1 MSNPGKPNA
10 IKKIPE
16 ALKESFGI
24 ITEACRK
31 VGVSTET
38 YYDWCKR
45 FPEFK
50 EQCAHARE
58 IGESVGADFVENS
71 LYRKII
77 EGDTACTLFY
87 AKTKLKS
94 RGYQE
99 RTINHNVYHDLSGL
113 SDDELNMVEIAIGR
127 ALTGHTMNDN
137 I

>member
-1 MSNPGKPNA
+1 MANPGKPDA
-10 IKKIPE
+10 IKKLPE

-45 FPEFK
+45 YPDFK
-50 EQCAHARE
+50 AECARARE
-58 IGESVGADFVENS
+58 LGEQRGGDFVENS
-71 LYRKII
+71 LYRKIT

-87 AKTKLKS
+87 AKTKLKN

-99 RTINHNVYHDLSGL
+99 RIVNHNTYDLGDL
-113 SDDELNMVEIAIGR
+113 SDDELDMIESSIGR
-127 ALTGHTMNDN
+127 AIKDQSVNDN
-137 I
+137 L